1 MAWANPGV
9 EVPMSHFARLMTAA
23 TLTMTVLA
31 TPALALDAADGYV
44 FVPNRASADVAV
56 IDTRT
61 DRLIARLPVGRVP
74 HQVVVADVADKL
86 VASNTADDTISIV
99 DLGSLRTRTL
109 ELDDEPEHMAL
120 APDGVLL
127 AIGNIA
133 AGTVSLVSLEQ
144 ETEVARVAGLFDP
157 HNLTFSPDGALLYVA
172 NLGANHVSVIDVA
185 SARVIH
191 EIPVGRPPA
200 FAAGDGVGAE
210 FQGII
215 NVTPTPD
222 GRLGFAAHGEAN
234 ELAVID
240 LRTGELKRRVPLGE
254 LPWRAYGTADG
265 RFMLVPNNGDR
276 TLSVISTAALELVA
290 TLPAAEDVTGVNTG
304 WFETTAFA
312 LSRAGRKAVVY
323 DLEAMA
329 KVGEIALP
337 GTPETGVTTPD
348 GAKLYVALSDTDQVA
363 VIDIRARELIKTID
377 GVGDEPWGAM
387 MIGALNYCH

>member
-1 MAWANPGV
+1 
-9 EVPMSHFARLMTAA
+9 MSHLARCVTLA
-23 TLTMTVLA
+23 TLAITAVA
-31 TPALALDAADGYV
+31 RPGLALDAADGYV

-61 DRLIARLPVGRVP
+61 DRLVARIPVGNVP
-74 HQVVVADVADKL
+74 HQVAISDVTGKV

-99 DLGSLRTRTL
+99 DLGTLATRTL
-109 ELDDEPEHMAL
+109 KLDHEPEHMAL

-127 AIGNIA
+127 AVGNIA
-133 AGTVSLVSLEQ
+133 AGTVSLVSLAKER
-144 ETEVARVAGLFDP
+144 EVARVGGLFDP

-172 NLGANHVSVIDVA
+172 NLGASHVSVIDVA
-185 SARVIH
+185 GAAIVD
-191 EIPVGRPPA
+191 EIEVAEPPA
-200 FAAGDGVGAE
+200 LAATEGPGAE

-240 LRTGELKRRVPLGE
+240 LRTRALKKRVPLGE
-254 LPWRAYGTADG
+254 LPWRAYSTADG

-276 TLSVISTAALELVA
+276 TLSVISTANLAVVA

-312 LSRAGRKAVVY
+312 LSRAGKKAVVY

-329 KVGEIALP
+329 KVGEIAFP

-348 GAKLYVALSDTDQVA
+348 GTKLYVALSDTGQVA
-363 VIDIRARELIKTID
+363 VIDARTRELIKTID
-377 GVGDEPWGAM
+377 GVGDEPWGTM
-387 MIGALNYCH
+387 MVGALNHCH